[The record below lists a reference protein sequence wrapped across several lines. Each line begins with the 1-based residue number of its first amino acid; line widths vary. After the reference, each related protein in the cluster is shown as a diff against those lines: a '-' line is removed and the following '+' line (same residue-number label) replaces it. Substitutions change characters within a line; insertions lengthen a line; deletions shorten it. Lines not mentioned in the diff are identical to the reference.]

1 MKSVVGEK
9 IRELRKKSGFTQS
22 ELAKKLGVSPSTVGM
37 YEQGRREPDNK
48 ILLCLCKIFGT
59 TTDYLLGKSDKSY
72 MENCNRE
79 VSDVIDEF
87 TQLLSSQQGLM
98 FDGTPISDDDR
109 RKIVDAI
116 KVAAAI
122 AQQQHRSSLGNT

>member
-1 MKSVVGEK
+1 MKTVIGKK
-9 IRELRKKSGFTQS
+9 IRELRKSLGITQS
-22 ELAKKLGVSPSTVGM
+22 ELAKKLGVSPSTIGM

-48 ILLCLCKIFGT
+48 ILLNLCKIFDT
-59 TTDYLLGKSDKSY
+59 TTDYLLGKSDNAHT
-72 MENCNRE
+72 ETHNRE

-87 TQLLSSQQGLM
+87 TQLLSSQKGLM

-122 AQQQHRSSLGNT
+122 AQQQHKNSLGNT